1 MCPIAHGKGALCVIM
16 EHTPTGINVLLESKK
31 AVLGHLALRL
41 PCDLHQM
48 SVVGFPLYVKKG
60 K

>member
-1 MCPIAHGKGALCVIM
+1 MIM

-48 SVVGFPLYVKKG
+48 SIVGFPLYVKKG